1 MNHWLIAPLLVPLTA
16 AVALLFFTGRSPALR
31 RTLSLGATAA
41 LLPLAILLVQLA
53 DTGAVLSYR
62 LGGWPAPFGI
72 VLVLDRLSALMLLV
86 TAVLAPCSLLA
97 AVRGEDYRGRHF
109 HPLFQLQLVGLNGAF
124 LTGDVFNLFVFF
136 EILLIAS
143 FALALH
149 GHGRERTRAGLHY
162 TVVNLAGSS
171 LFLVALGLLYAA
183 AGTLNMADLAVRVG
197 AAPADDLLL
206 HTAALL
212 LLVVFALKAAVL
224 PLHLW
229 LPGLYAHTS
238 AAVAALF
245 AIMTKVGLYAIL
257 RVFTLIFPGSTGAGE
272 AVAGLLPWLAL
283 LTLAAGAVGVLGSR
297 GLRLVIAW
305 QVVLSAGM
313 LLAGIGLGSV
323 AGIGAALYYLVHTT
337 LVTGGL
343 FLLAD
348 LIAAQR
354 ATASDR
360 LEPGPPVQQ
369 PTLLG
374 GLFLVGAMAA
384 AGTPPLSGFIGKVL
398 LLRAAPAGG
407 TAWLWAVVLTAGLVA
422 LVALSRAGSA
432 LFWKTEGLRAEGG
445 GARPLA
451 FAPVVVLLGAAVVLT
466 VCAGPV
472 IRYTEATAAQLLAPA
487 GYTGAVLTRE
497 DRP

>member
-16 AVALLFFTGRSPALR
+16 SVALLFATGGSPALR
-31 RTLSLGATAA
+31 RTLSLAATAA
-41 LLPLAILLVQLA
+41 LLPLAILLVLQA
-53 DTGAVLSYR
+53 DSGAVCSYR
-62 LGGWPAPFGI
+62 LGDWPPPFGI
-72 VLVLDRLSALMLLV
+72 VLVLDRLSALLLLV
-86 TAVLAPCSLLA
+86 TAVLACCSLLA
-97 AVRGEDYRGRHF
+97 AIHGEDRRGRHF

-124 LTGDVFNLFVFF
+124 LTGDLFNLSVFF
-136 EILLIAS
+136 EILLLAS
-143 FALALH
+143 VALALH

-183 AGTLNMADLAVRVG
+183 AGTLTMADLAVRVA

-212 LLVVFALKAAVL
+212 LLVVFGLKAALL

-229 LPGLYAHTS
+229 LPGLYAES
-238 AAVAALF
+238 GGAVAALF
-245 AIMTKVGLYAIL
+245 AIMTKVGLYALL
-257 RVFTLIFPGSTGAGE
+257 RVFTLIFPASTGAGG
-272 AVAGLLPWLAL
+272 AVAALLPWLAL

-305 QVVLSAGM
+305 QVVVSAGM
-313 LLAGIGLGSV
+313 LLAGIGLGNL
-323 AGIGAALYYLVHTT
+323 AGISAALYYLAHTT

-343 FLLAD
+343 FLLTE
-348 LIAAQR
+348 LISTQR
-354 ATASDR
+354 GTTGDR
-360 LEPGPPVQQ
+360 LEPGPPVRQ

-374 GLFLVGAMAA
+374 GLYLLGAMAA

-422 LVALSRAGSA
+422 LVALSRAGST

-472 IRYTEATAAQLLAPA
+472 IRYTEATAAQLLTPA
-487 GYTGAVLTRE
+487 GYTGAVLNWE

>member
-1 MNHWLIAPLLVPLTA
+1 M
-16 AVALLFFTGRSPALR
+16 
-31 RTLSLGATAA
+31 
-41 LLPLAILLVQLA
+41 
-53 DTGAVLSYR
+53 
-62 LGGWPAPFGI
+62 
-72 VLVLDRLSALMLLV
+72 
-86 TAVLAPCSLLA
+86 
-97 AVRGEDYRGRHF
+97 
-109 HPLFQLQLVGLNGAF
+109 
-124 LTGDVFNLFVFF
+124 
-136 EILLIAS
+136 
-143 FALALH
+143 
-149 GHGRERTRAGLHY
+149 
-162 TVVNLAGSS
+162 VNLAGSS
-171 LFLVALGLLYAA
+171 LFLVALGLLYAV
-183 AGTLNMADLAVRVG
+183 AGTLNMADLAARVG

-297 GLRLVIAW
+297 GLRLLTAW

-313 LLAGIGLGSV
+313 LLAGIGLDSV

-343 FLLAD
+343 FLLTE
-348 LIAAQR
+348 LISAQR
-354 ATASDR
+354 ANACDR